1 MTEHKA
7 EDITPTDST
16 GIPAETMAD
25 YAEELEASFKK
36 VKEGDIL
43 TGTVVGVT
51 DTQVLLDLKYYAEGV
66 MK

>member
-36 VKEGDIL
+36 VKGHPDRNRGRGDGYAGASGSEIL
-43 TGTVVGVT
+43 RGR
-51 DTQVLLDLKYYAEGV
+51 DY
-66 MK
+66 

>member
-51 DTQVLLDLKYYAEGV
+51 DTQVLLDLKY
-66 MK
+66 